1 MEKTSFRDFK
11 IKIDYEKDKEEA
23 IQKAIDKCHAAGG
36 GYVIIPK
43 GVYISKPIKLKSNV
57 CLKTKEGSVVIFK
70 KVKEWYPLILTEYEG
85 VKRIR
90 AISPISAYEATNI
103 GIIGSGV
110 FDGDGFNWRPLKQF
124 KVTEKF
130 FKKCLEISNDTLIS
144 TKEGYIWYPT
154 KSSYELAIAG
164 DEPKPTL
171 ENIDKYQDNYDYFR
185 PVNVSLVKCDKVL
198 LKGTT
203 FRNSPAWNIHPLFTN
218 NLIID
223 SCYIYNES
231 YAQNGDGIDIE
242 SCQNVLIKNNVISVG
257 DDGICLKAG
266 KNREARLTPIPTK
279 NVVIE
284 GNKVFNAHG
293 GIVFGSEMSRGIKG
307 VIAKNNTFIGTD
319 IGLRFKTQ
327 IGRGGV
333 VENIKIKNTYMV
345 DIINEAIIMTC
356 GYELFRMK
364 NESRDVVNNILEDD
378 IPEFRNI
385 VIEDLVCTN
394 AKKAISLNGLE
405 ARPINN
411 ILFKN
416 LTIKAKSGIEE
427 KNVLNIKYENVK
439 IDKE

>member
-1 MEKTSFRDFK
+1 
-11 IKIDYEKDKEEA
+11 
-23 IQKAIDKCHAAGG
+23 
-36 GYVIIPK
+36 
-43 GVYISKPIKLKSNV
+43 
-57 CLKTKEGSVVIFK
+57 
-70 KVKEWYPLILTEYEG
+70 
-85 VKRIR
+85 
-90 AISPISAYEATNI
+90 
-103 GIIGSGV
+103 
-110 FDGDGFNWRPLKQF
+110 
-124 KVTEKF
+124 
-130 FKKCLEISNDTLIS
+130 
-144 TKEGYIWYPT
+144 
-154 KSSYELAIAG
+154 
-164 DEPKPTL
+164 
-171 ENIDKYQDNYDYFR
+171 
-185 PVNVSLVKCDKVL
+185 
-198 LKGTT
+198 
-203 FRNSPAWNIHPLFTN
+203 
-218 NLIID
+218 
-223 SCYIYNES
+223 
-231 YAQNGDGIDIE
+231 
-242 SCQNVLIKNNVISVG
+242 
-257 DDGICLKAG
+257 
-266 KNREARLTPIPTK
+266 
-279 NVVIE
+279 
-284 GNKVFNAHG
+284 
-293 GIVFGSEMSRGIKG
+293 MSRGIKD

-356 GYELFRMK
+356 GYELFRME